1 MALTAYKLDTAGE
14 PSASIGLV
22 RNPAQRS
29 ILVEAPVV
37 RMKKRTLLPV
47 LTVLF
52 LISYGLMT
60 MLIVEQGNTI
70 QSQRYLI
77 QQLFSDSVELSSMK
91 GKAAMQHAHPELAAP
106 PTTASPKLP
115 ANTLPKSEETSP
127 EHKKLAIPRVGPKVS
142 SDDARD
148 LRRMLLIS

>member
-1 MALTAYKLDTAGE
+1 MALTAYSFGPAGE

-22 RNPAQRS
+22 RNPAQGCK
-29 ILVEAPVV
+29 LVEAPVV
-37 RMKKRTLLPV
+37 RLKKHTLLPV

-77 QQLFSDSVELSSMK
+77 QQLFTDSVELNSMK
-91 GKAAMQHAHPELAAP
+91 GKAAMQRAHPELATPPAAKPGAP
-106 PTTASPKLP
+106 ATSLP
-115 ANTLPKSEETSP
+115 RSQETQP

-148 LRRMLLIS
+148 VRRMLLIS